1 MSSRQD
7 ALHAMHEWAVRA
19 SDAEIQRR
27 RRNNSDAEVA
37 RCLKDRDEAIRMVEV
52 WGMVV
57 RANDPETLPLI
68 AGEETIGG

>member
-19 SDAEIQRR
+19 SDCEINRR
-27 RRNNSDAEVA
+27 RRDIGETERSRN
-37 RCLKDRDEAIRMVEV
+37 LKDRDEAIRMVEV

-57 RANDPETLPLI
+57 RANDPETPHPVTL
-68 AGEETIGG
+68 GEPTGD